1 MYKLDFKKAEE
12 PEIKLPISYQIIEK
26 SKHFQKKI
34 SASLITLEPLIVW
47 NTANGKFLKRSV
59 NIRPLYL
66 LFEKPVCMARSKS

>member
-47 NTANGKFLKRSV
+47 NTANGKFL
-59 NIRPLYL
+59 
-66 LFEKPVCMARSKS
+66 